1 MPRLAGT
8 LGALALLILAGG
20 EVRAANIP
28 GEGSCGQRMHIE
40 DWMGM
45 AGAVT
50 PGYSVV
56 DVRHPRTG
64 EIVGQVEMSFWANA
78 EGQTA
83 VVLIQLTQD
92 PQHGEIAFGC
102 VMHRGDGFQPTPI
115 FLPRKGA

>member
-1 MPRLAGT
+1 MSRLFGT
-8 LGALALLILAGG
+8 LGATALLILGG
-20 EVRAANIP
+20 GDVHAANMP
-28 GEGSCGQRMHIE
+28 GEGSCGPRTHIE
-40 DWMGM
+40 DWMSM

-50 PGYSVV
+50 PGYSIV

-64 EIVGQVEMSFWANA
+64 EVVGQVEMSFWANA

-83 VVLIQLTQD
+83 VVLIQLATD

-102 VMHRGDGFQPTPI
+102 VMHQGDGMQSAPI